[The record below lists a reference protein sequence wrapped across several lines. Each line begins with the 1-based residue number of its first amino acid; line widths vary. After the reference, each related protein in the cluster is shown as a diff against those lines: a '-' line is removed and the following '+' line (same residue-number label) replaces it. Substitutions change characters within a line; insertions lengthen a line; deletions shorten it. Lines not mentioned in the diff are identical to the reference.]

1 MNGRRESV
9 VDEMTRDYRKE
20 AGVFLLVG
28 AAQFVLGMLVSEA
41 LYPGYSISQNYISDL
56 GVGPGASIFNPSVF
70 LLGLMAAASAYFVYL
85 CFRSRLVTSVLIL
98 AGVGAIGVGVFP
110 ENVPAMHEV
119 VADIAFLFGGLAP
132 IAAFRLQKK
141 PFNYF
146 SVALGL
152 ISLCALVLLS
162 AEYSFGLGEQ
172 YFLGLGPGGM
182 ERMIAYPILL
192 WEIAFG
198 GYLMASSQEG
208 E

>member
-1 MNGRRESV
+1 MSL
-9 VDEMTRDYRKE
+9 DYRRE
-20 AGVFLLVG
+20 AGVLLLVG

-56 GVGPGASIFNPSVF
+56 GVGPAASIFNPSVF
-70 LLGLMAAASAYFVYL
+70 LLGLTAAASAYFVYRY
-85 CFRSRLVTSVLIL
+85 FSTRLVTSVLIL
-98 AGVGAIGVGVFP
+98 AGVGAMGVGIFP
-110 ENVPAMHEV
+110 ENLPAMHEV
-119 VADIAFLFGGLAP
+119 VADMAFLFGGLAP

-141 PFNYF
+141 PFSYF

-182 ERMIAYPILL
+182 ERMIVYPVLL

-198 GYLMASSQEG
+198 GYLLASCQERTRTTPS
-208 E
+208 